1 MRHGMAGA
9 LASLGDLVELER
21 LAGRALVDEAP
32 DAYPAGNVV
41 YLRRFEVCPEP
52 TQSPTPAPPARARA
66 AGFELKPTKPKR
78 KVRRP
83 DAVPPKRPEPSGVGD
98 LFEPTGDPSERY

>member
-21 LAGRALVDEAP
+21 RAGRALVDEAP
-32 DAYPAGNVV
+32 GVYPSENVV
-41 YLRRFEVCPEP
+41 YLRRFEVCPE
-52 TQSPTPAPPARARA
+52 PTPAPPARARA

-98 LFEPTGDPSERY
+98 LFEPTGDPAERY